1 MAAKADKERS
11 FPNLVA
17 GLDDDTRGTALAVRD
32 LVLECMPDAEETI
45 HGGSK
50 VGLALYGLRSNGNVV
65 CGIQPREATCLIY
78 FHRVEKTDSS
88 LPLEGKG
95 THSLHVK
102 ISALDASTLAEVRA
116 LLHIARKRAETD

>member
-1 MAAKADKERS
+1 MAAKTDRERS
-11 FPNLVA
+11 FPSLVD
-17 GLDDDTRGTALAVRD
+17 GLDDDTRGTAIAVRN

-65 CGIQPREATCLIY
+65 CGIQPRDAVCLVY
-78 FHRVEKTDSS
+78 FHRVARTDSQ

-102 ISALDASTLAEVRA
+102 ISALDAATLAEVRA
-116 LLHIARKRAETD
+116 LLHLARERAESA